1 MRSSF
6 FDIFFTGARTYR
18 TYDAAF
24 MALCSNMQQQVLDCK
39 RKADYMTLVRRV
51 LRQSRTLPLPL
62 GMPTD
67 LRQARKDLVRESGVF
82 LNDNLHRM
90 GDDNCVSSFERKLF
104 ASMNHVMGGALD
116 NGQLQGIVHSII
128 VGLSRTVLGGDAYGR
143 CNELFNNPNMVVLTS
158 ESQLAPPL
166 RIEIMPGKT
175 KSVRDTTTIK
185 NEAIKKEMTK
195 DMTKEMKK
203 EESDSTTS
211 TTSTAMEND
220 ISASE
225 YQEANAPDEFV
236 IQEGVRV
243 FDSNG
248 KTDNNDV
255 DILGTIRIE
264 SVDVIKI
271 SHFDIEN
278 LLDEPEIWLLL
289 RAEVVQSFE
298 IVRVKGIFPPPPP
311 TTRTARNIN
320 ITSLRTNILSLAD
333 FGLIGVNESDR
344 NNNRALRRRKKQR
357 SRHKTGSGTVNVPGK
372 GHDRSVTEDFT
383 SPKLDALTKKKVT
396 TPLDINS
403 CTVGPLNT
411 SSIVSL

>member
-1 MRSSF
+1 TNLSKLYQLTFAHCVSSF
-6 FDIFFTGARTYR
+6 FNTFITGARTYR

-175 KSVRDTTTIK
+175 KSVRDCTTTIK
-185 NEAIKKEMTK
+185 NEAIKKEMTKQMTKEMTK

-211 TTSTAMEND
+211 STSTAMEND
-220 ISASE
+220 VSVSE

-236 IQEGVRV
+236 IQEG
-243 FDSNG
+243 
-248 KTDNNDV
+248 
-255 DILGTIRIE
+255 
-264 SVDVIKI
+264 
-271 SHFDIEN
+271 
-278 LLDEPEIWLLL
+278 
-289 RAEVVQSFE
+289 
-298 IVRVKGIFPPPPP
+298 
-311 TTRTARNIN
+311 
-320 ITSLRTNILSLAD
+320 
-333 FGLIGVNESDR
+333 
-344 NNNRALRRRKKQR
+344 
-357 SRHKTGSGTVNVPGK
+357 
-372 GHDRSVTEDFT
+372 
-383 SPKLDALTKKKVT
+383 
-396 TPLDINS
+396 
-403 CTVGPLNT
+403 
-411 SSIVSL
+411 

>member
-1 MRSSF
+1 
-6 FDIFFTGARTYR
+6 
-18 TYDAAF
+18 
-24 MALCSNMQQQVLDCK
+24 
-39 RKADYMTLVRRV
+39 
-51 LRQSRTLPLPL
+51 
-62 GMPTD
+62 
-67 LRQARKDLVRESGVF
+67 
-82 LNDNLHRM
+82 
-90 GDDNCVSSFERKLF
+90 
-104 ASMNHVMGGALD
+104 MNHVMGGALD

-175 KSVRDTTTIK
+175 KSVRDCTTTIK
-185 NEAIKKEMTK
+185 NEAIKKEMTKEMTK

-211 TTSTAMEND
+211 TAMEND
-220 ISASE
+220 VSASE

-396 TPLDINS
+396 
-403 CTVGPLNT
+403 GPLNT
-411 SSIVSL
+411 SSLVSL